1 MLIVPVAVLLAFC
14 AAPAAHAA
22 DATTNE
28 MDAVLKRQGETV
40 EQNRRKL
47 DQSIRAN
54 ESDRKRA
61 MGRAQRRLERDAASS
76 SPTARRK

>member
-1 MLIVPVAVLLAFC
+1 MFTFRLALLLAFC
-14 AAPAAHAA
+14 AAPTVHAA
-22 DATTNE
+22 DAATSE

-40 EQNRRKL
+40 EQNRQKL

-61 MGRAQRRLERDAASS
+61 MARAQRRLERDAASS
-76 SPTARRK
+76 STARRK

>member
-1 MLIVPVAVLLAFC
+1 MFIRLAICLAFC
-14 AAPAAHAA
+14 SAMPAHAA
-22 DATTNE
+22 TDTTRE

-40 EQNRRKL
+40 EQNRQKL

-61 MGRAQRRLERDAASS
+61 MKRAQRRVERDAASS
-76 SPTARRK
+76 STARRK

>member
-1 MLIVPVAVLLAFC
+1 MLTLRLALLVAFC
-14 AAPAAHAA
+14 AAPTVHAGDAASR
-22 DATTNE
+22 E

-40 EQNRRKL
+40 EQNRRRL

-61 MGRAQRRLERDAASS
+61 MARAQRWLERDAASS
-76 SPTARRK
+76 SSARRK